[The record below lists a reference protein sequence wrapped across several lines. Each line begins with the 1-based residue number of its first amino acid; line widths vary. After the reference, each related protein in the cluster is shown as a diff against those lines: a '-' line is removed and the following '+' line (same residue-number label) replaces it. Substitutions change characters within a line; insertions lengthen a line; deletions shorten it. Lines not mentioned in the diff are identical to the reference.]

1 MFMKFHIK
9 FHSTSNLNVSI
20 IRQASVLFHSAK
32 CVLEEFTKFSNI
44 YYHTKF
50 QNSYVKWRQVSPA
63 SNIEIFSTLF
73 FF

>member
-32 CVLEEFTKFSNI
+32 CVLKEFTKFSNI

-50 QNSYVKWRQVSPA
+50 QNSYVK
-63 SNIEIFSTLF
+63 
-73 FF
+73 